1 MRLGSWVRLAMKRH
15 LTLVVDYDAVIGCDT
30 SDQICD
36 ALDAIA
42 DTEVHV
48 VVVVPAGVKVE
59 RTLEASWWYLDDD
72 SELTWGALRD
82 YVGGDS
88 ILALADPDHHR
99 HLFTSDDPRDV
110 AVAVRGHAAAP
121 GWLSGA
127 QSVRE
132 FVRWLIAMRT
142 GFMVRPPRF
151 DHGWA

>member
-1 MRLGSWVRLAMKRH
+1 MNVGTWIRLAMKRH
-15 LTLVVDYDAVIGCDT
+15 LTLVVDYDAVIGSDT

-42 DTEVHV
+42 DTDVHV
-48 VVVVPAGVKVE
+48 VVVVPPGAKVE
-59 RTLEASWWYLDDD
+59 RALEASWWYLDDD
-72 SELTWGALRD
+72 AELTWGALRD
-82 YVGGDS
+82 YVGGDA
-88 ILALADPDHHR
+88 ILALADPDHHP
-99 HLFTSDDPRDV
+99 HLFTNDAQDV
-110 AVAVRGHAAAP
+110 AVAVRGQATAP

-142 GFMVRPPRF
+142 GFMTRAPRF